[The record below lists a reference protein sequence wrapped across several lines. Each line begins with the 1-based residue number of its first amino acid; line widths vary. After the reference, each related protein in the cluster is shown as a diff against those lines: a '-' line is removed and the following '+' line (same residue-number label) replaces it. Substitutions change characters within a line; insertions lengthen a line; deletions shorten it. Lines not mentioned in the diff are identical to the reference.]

1 MIKCENGVVSLNGTE
16 VEMRADLSVIVRAL
30 VNDFT
35 DGRNSRK
42 EATEKIKESVRIGL
56 LSEDEFREAFKKE
69 NEKLADDIRKA
80 VDTILRELLG

>member
-1 MIKCENGVVSLNGTE
+1 MIKCENGVVSLKGTE

-35 DGRNSRK
+35 DGRNGKK

-56 LSEDEFREAFKKE
+56 LSEDEFREEFKKE